1 MLSQN
6 LKHNI
11 TEIETNFTNGKSDL
25 ALNHALENINQ
36 LEFNSNQN
44 TLLLY
49 RHYNLAGEIYYQ
61 YSDIEEAH
69 KYWERSYRLIK
80 NKFGNNSVYLAG
92 NYSLISRYFNF
103 KISIDSAYYYAEK
116 SIEICRRKKD
126 SLYLIPVNKIYREYA
141 CALKIEKEKKNY
153 LKARD
158 ESKIYLDSAMFFN
171 HKYFSDNTIY
181 IAQIYHDIGNLYTD
195 KALYYKREL
204 NNQLKSTEYLV
215 KANNYYDKSLQIRKQ
230 TWGNKHDKISTLYFV
245 KGLSYLYCYKYD
257 SLYKVL
263 NYYQKALCA
272 LSKQYNDTS
281 IYSVPTEKYNFSNP
295 ASALTLLRFK
305 IDAFYF
311 LYLKTNDVKYLEHC
325 YNHSLMAVEL
335 WQTTFTKLKTNEIHL
350 AMEVYGASPFS
361 SIVPYANKYY
371 QLTKKEE
378 IKQNIFK
385 WIELNKYS
393 TILKNQIENKSISI
407 KPSNVVV
414 SEIQNNLQNNQA
426 IVEYYTTPDGLICS
440 VISKNTFEVFPI
452 NETFKSET
460 FSDSLLLNLKKHNA
474 KAYCKTAKILNDS
487 IIQPYIKLLPKEI
500 THLII
505 IPHGKLTEIPFE
517 ALILNEANNYS
528 KAEYLIKH
536 YMISYALSCKL
547 LLNNKTEYLTHN
559 IAVISP
565 QYNQHS
571 NLPFSKKLVNDLS
584 SDFNTSNFSLSDTSQ
599 NNSILHVSAHAY
611 ADYQNS
617 RNSYILTSDNQKLL
631 LTEISKTK
639 LKYKLAILNA
649 CETANGANEVGEGII
664 NFSRHFYLAGV
675 KSTITTLWKV
685 DDEATA
691 YIINYFYSE
700 LQKGNSTIASL
711 HNAKLN
717 YLKNIKS
724 VDDYDPY
731 YWAGS
736 IYTGNEMT
744 LESKNNWHYYL
755 IGGSVIIAGLFLS
768 RKLRF

>member
-25 ALNHALENINQ
+25 ALNYVLENINQ
-36 LEFNSNQN
+36 LELNSNQN
-44 TLLLY
+44 TLLLSK
-49 RHYNLAGEIYYQ
+49 HYNLAGEIYHH

-69 KYWERSYRLIK
+69 KYWEKSFRLIK
-80 NKFGNNSVYLAG
+80 NKFGNNSIYLAE

-103 KISIDSAYYYAEK
+103 EISIDSAYYYSEK
-116 SIEICRRKKD
+116 SIKLCRIKKD

-141 CALKIEKEKKNY
+141 YALKIKKEKTNY

-171 HKYFSDNTIY
+171 HNYLSGNTIY
-181 IAQIYHDIGNLYTD
+181 DSQIYHDIGNLFTD

-204 NNQLKSTEYLV
+204 NNQSKSTEYLA

-230 TWGNKHDKISTLYFV
+230 KWGNKHDKISTLYFV

-263 NYYQKALCA
+263 SYYQKSLCA
-272 LSKQYNDTS
+272 LSTQFNNES
-281 IYSVPTEKYNFSNP
+281 IYSIPTAKCNFSNP

-311 LYLKTNDVKYLEHC
+311 LYLKTNDIKYLEHC
-325 YNHSLMAVEL
+325 YKHSLAAVEL
-335 WQTTFTKLKTNEIHL
+335 WQNTFTKLKTNEIHL
-350 AMEVYGASPFS
+350 ALEVYGASPFS
-361 SIVPYANKYY
+361 SIIPYANKYF
-371 QLTKKEE
+371 QLAKKEE

-393 TILKNQIENKSISI
+393 TILKNQIESKSILI
-407 KPSNVVV
+407 KPSNSVVT
-414 SEIQNNLQNNQA
+414 EIQNKLKSNQA
-426 IVEYYTTPDGLICS
+426 IVEYYVTPDGLICS

-460 FSDSLLLNLKKHNA
+460 QSDSLLLNLKKHNA
-474 KAYCKTAKILNDS
+474 KAYCKTAKILYDN
-487 IIQPYIKLLPKEI
+487 ILNPYIKLLPKEI

-517 ALILNEANNYS
+517 ALVLNKTNNYS

-536 YMISYALSCKL
+536 YMISYALSCNL
-547 LLNNKTEYLTHN
+547 LFNNKTDLLTN
-559 IAVISP
+559 SISIISP
-565 QYNQHS
+565 EYRKHS
-571 NLPFSKKLVNDLS
+571 NLPFSKKIVNDLS
-584 SDFNTSNFSLSDTSQ
+584 SDFNTSSFSLTDTSSD
-599 NNSILHVSAHAY
+599 NSILHISAHAY

-617 RNSYILTSDNQKLL
+617 RNSYILTSDNQKLPL
-631 LTEISKTK
+631 SEISKTK

-649 CETANGANEVGEGII
+649 CETANGTNEVGEGTI

-691 YIINYFYSE
+691 TIIKYFYSE
-700 LQKGNSTIASL
+700 FQNGNNTIASL
-711 HNAKLN
+711 HNAKLT
-717 YLKNIKS
+717 YLENTKS

-736 IYTGNEMT
+736 IYTGNDMV
-744 LESKNNWHYYL
+744 LERKNNWHYYL

-768 RKLRF
+768 RKFRF